1 MIQLAVVFFIISII
15 GIQLHNIKHRNL
27 SKVEDIVKIQIIT
40 LIVFE
45 LYNVWGD
52 IKKLSVFNTSDIMDL
67 QNRYLKWF
75 FIKNFFIIS
84 IILHLI
90 ILEKHESASLDSE
103 MKKEKI
109 DIHNSLPENE
119 KENDMIEK
127 KLRENYKIVIALMLL
142 SSVSL
147 FIRYL
152 MDSKKMDLI
161 YGTVISILSFITSH
175 HLISNNFG
183 KNSENGKWLIY
194 FLFFTNLVFTIIPLI
209 NIKMRDKNLLYE
221 MVDNKITKFYHI
233 YIFIITYIFS

>member
-1 MIQLAVVFFIISII
+1 MIQLAVVFFIILII
-15 GIQLHNIKHRNL
+15 GILLHNIKHRNL
-27 SKVEDIVKIQIIT
+27 SKVEDIVKVQIIT

-75 FIKNFFIIS
+75 FIKNFFVIS

-90 ILEKHESASLDSE
+90 ILEKHESDSLDSE
-103 MKKEKI
+103 MKKEQI

-127 KLRENYKIVIALMLL
+127 KLRENYKIVIAIILL

-152 MDSKKMDLI
+152 MDSKKIDLI
-161 YGTVISILSFITSH
+161 YGTAISILSFITGH
-175 HLISNNFG
+175 HLITNNFG

-221 MVDNKITKFYHI
+221 MVDNKITKFYHV